1 MRRGNA
7 YPVGLATVFLNG
19 RFVAD
24 SEAHVSVHDAGFQ
37 HGVGL
42 FETMLA
48 VRRGTDPLS
57 PRVDI
62 EDAVSGAA
70 SRDFGVVHLHEH
82 LSRMRISAMA
92 LGLAERLHPG
102 PLGEAVER
110 ACERAFASLPE
121 CTRLRVRLTVSGG
134 DLNLLSRA
142 AAARK
147 AAGPGEPQPEA
158 LEIYPTVLVVAQP
171 AIAYPEAMF
180 EEGVLATLA
189 EMRVNPYDPT
199 QGHKTLNYW
208 ARLRELQTA
217 AAKRA
222 GEALVF
228 SISNHLA
235 GGCVSNALLVK
246 GHSLITPTARGEEE
260 EVAMERE
267 RGGDT
272 QADTEMPPTP
282 SQREKRETPSPV
294 LPGVTRAWALDFA
307 SDMGLTIERRQV
319 TVEDVLE
326 ADELMLTNS
335 SWGVM
340 PVTRVESRTI
350 GGGTVGATTKRLMSA
365 WRDLTEG

>member
-1 MRRGNA
+1 
-7 YPVGLATVFLNG
+7 LATVFLNG
-19 RFVAD
+19 RFVAE

-48 VRRGTDPLS
+48 VRRGRDPLS

-70 SRDFGVVHLHEH
+70 ARDFAVVHLHEH
-82 LSRMRISAMA
+82 LTRMRISAMT
-92 LGLAERLHPG
+92 LGLAERLHVG

-142 AAARK
+142 AAARRTAPDGASG
-147 AAGPGEPQPEA
+147 AALGSSLDASP
-158 LEIYPTVLVVAQP
+158 EIYPTVLVVAQS
-171 AIAYPEAMF
+171 AIAYPDAMF

-189 EMRVNPYDPT
+189 EMRVNPFDPA

-208 ARLRELQTA
+208 TRLRELQTA

-228 SISNHLA
+228 SITNHLA
-235 GGCVSNALLVK
+235 GGCVSNALLIK
-246 GHSLITPTARGEEE
+246 GNSLITPTARGEEE

-267 RGGDT
+267 RGHEE
-272 QADTEMPPTP
+272 ADLEMPPTP
-282 SQREKRETPSPV
+282 SQRERRETPSPV
-294 LPGVTRAWALDFA
+294 LPGVTRAWALDVA
-307 SDMGLTIERRQV
+307 SDMGLTIQRRAV
-319 TVEDVLE
+319 TVEDVLD

-350 GGGTVGATTKRLMSA
+350 GSGAPGATTTRLMSA